1 MSLFTK
7 NADPLALSTITPE
20 LKKARAADSAAFAIQ
35 AMLMVALLTSL
46 PSLIPLLGISASKI
60 ALVVLALSA
69 FSAAGSVVITI
80 VASKTSSAF
89 AIRVALALLILASF
103 GLTFGPASPGNSK
116 LPVFIIC
123 TIFYGF
129 AVGALD
135 ATTNMQAVAIQRRYG
150 RVILNSFHA
159 VWSVGAI
166 IGSLL
171 VSAGQAI
178 GDMAGFGPNK
188 NSAGDVVS
196 DPYLYPRYMWTM
208 ITVVLIL
215 AVVSLIIS
223 PKMLEYG
230 REKDSMV
237 DEQGNKIK
245 FAAPMKAFAALCAA
259 MAFFYAIDFGIQNWS
274 PLYLE
279 QLLEAD
285 KATAPLGVTVYT
297 IFGLIARSLADR
309 VVNKLGEVKTL
320 ALAAVV
326 SIIGMI
332 VVLTASNAIVAV
344 VGFAIVGCGVP
355 ITAPLCFS
363 TAGYMVPIN
372 QMDEAV
378 GRLNLFNYAG
388 TVFGGGIVG
397 LIAGDNLKI
406 AMIFPLVMAILLLL
420 TSPSFKKPDVIV
432 D

>member
-1 MSLFTK
+1 MTVET
-7 NADPLALSTITPE
+7 AITPE
-20 LKKARAADSAAFAIQ
+20 LRKSRISAACAFGVH
-35 AMLMVALLTSL
+35 AMLLVALVTSL
-46 PSLIPLLGISASKI
+46 PSLVPILGLELRHVAY
-60 ALVVLALSA
+60 VVLALSII
-69 FSAAGSVVITI
+69 AAVGSTLMTL
-80 VASKTSSAF
+80 VAKRTSSAF
-89 AIRVALALLILASF
+89 SIRIALGMLVVSGLFLAFTPAASESARLPLFCAAILIY
-103 GLTFGPASPGNSK
+103 GLS
-116 LPVFIIC
+116 
-123 TIFYGF
+123 
-129 AVGALD
+129 VGSID

-178 GDMAGFGPNK
+178 GDIAGFGPNK
-188 NSAGDVVS
+188 NAAGDVVS

-230 REKDSMV
+230 REKDAMV

-279 QLLEAD
+279 QLLDAD

>member
-1 MSLFTK
+1 
-7 NADPLALSTITPE
+7 
-20 LKKARAADSAAFAIQ
+20 
-35 AMLMVALLTSL
+35 
-46 PSLIPLLGISASKI
+46 
-60 ALVVLALSA
+60 
-69 FSAAGSVVITI
+69 
-80 VASKTSSAF
+80 
-89 AIRVALALLILASF
+89 
-103 GLTFGPASPGNSK
+103 
-116 LPVFIIC
+116 
-123 TIFYGF
+123 
-129 AVGALD
+129 
-135 ATTNMQAVAIQRRYG
+135 
-150 RVILNSFHA
+150 
-159 VWSVGAI
+159 
-166 IGSLL
+166 
-171 VSAGQAI
+171 
-178 GDMAGFGPNK
+178 
-188 NSAGDVVS
+188 
-196 DPYLYPRYMWTM
+196 
-208 ITVVLIL
+208 
-215 AVVSLIIS
+215 
-223 PKMLEYG
+223 
-230 REKDSMV
+230 
-237 DEQGNKIK
+237 
-245 FAAPMKAFAALCAA
+245 
-259 MAFFYAIDFGIQNWS
+259 MAFFYAIDFGIKHWS

-279 QLLEAD
+279 QLLDAD